1 MRAGINYNFSGMSIQ
16 ARLPQAEY
24 PQPLKDNTRNHLSR
38 IRPSPTGILGAR
50 HSLLSTCPLPI
61 KLRACGGRDL
71 IARVFL
77 FRSVRVL
84 TQGVEALN
92 TIRNYS

>member
-1 MRAGINYNFSGMSIQ
+1 MRADIDYNFFGMSVQ

-24 PQPLKDNTRNHLSR
+24 LQPLKHNTRNHLSR
-38 IRPSPTGILGAR
+38 IRPSPAGIQGAR
-50 HSLLSTCPLPI
+50 RSLLSTCLLPT

-77 FRSVRVL
+77 FRSFRVL

-92 TIRNYS
+92 TIRNYP

>member
-1 MRAGINYNFSGMSIQ
+1 MRAGIDYNLFGMSVQ
-16 ARLPQAEY
+16 ARLPEAEY
-24 PQPLKDNTRNHLSR
+24 LQPLKHNTRNHLSR
-38 IRPSPTGILGAR
+38 IRLSPAGILGAR
-50 HSLLSTCPLPI
+50 HSLLSTCPLPT
-61 KLRACGGRDL
+61 KLRACGGRGL

-77 FRSVRVL
+77 SRSVRVL